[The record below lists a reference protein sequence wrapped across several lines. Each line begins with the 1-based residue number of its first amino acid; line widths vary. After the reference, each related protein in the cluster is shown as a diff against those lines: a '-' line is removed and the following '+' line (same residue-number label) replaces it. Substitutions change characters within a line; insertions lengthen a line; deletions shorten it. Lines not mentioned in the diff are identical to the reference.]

1 METKTL
7 TAQVKEALKGAKTC
21 VIEIR
26 SPKGNTAGQRLLK
39 ALRLAGVKT
48 ELTEVAATP
57 NAGILIETCPECAA
71 IGLAVQTGFG
81 TVGME
86 AHLLVQ
92 TTRIPNKVIIH
103 LGEDGEPPTTPK

>member
-7 TAQVKEALKGAKTC
+7 TAQVKEALKVAKTC

-26 SPKGNTAGQRLLK
+26 SPMGNAAGQRLLK

-48 ELTEVAATP
+48 DLIEVTATP
-57 NAGILIETCPECAA
+57 NPGILIETCPECAA

-81 TVGME
+81 TAGLE

-103 LGEDGEPPTTPK
+103 LGSAEPPSKTPK